1 MFSANYKVILSPCI
15 GICELDAQGLCTG
28 CLRTGDEIAAWS
40 TMRDD
45 DRLRLMTQ
53 VLPEREAARS

>member
-15 GICELDAQGLCTG
+15 GTCELDAQGLCLG

-45 DRLRLMTQ
+45 ERLRLMTQ